1 MRRTNKK
8 GGLKAGWGSAENWI
22 GGAVEDRDEQRMPAL
37 AETRER
43 AGASTAYSVISSR
56 EMARSV
62 QEMHEQFAEMV
73 RKAEAD
79 LGLEQAPLAFRDF
92 LRRYFRAIRP
102 NEEPN
107 DDADTGRS
115 SNTSAPKRDP

>member
-1 MRRTNKK
+1 
-8 GGLKAGWGSAENWI
+8 
-22 GGAVEDRDEQRMPAL
+22 MPAL
-37 AETRER
+37 ADTRER

-56 EMARSV
+56 ENARSA

-79 LGLEQAPLAFRDF
+79 LALEQAPLAYRDF

-102 NEEPN
+102 NEEPS

-115 SNTSAPKRDP
+115 SNASDPNRDP